1 MTDKRAPHGFN
12 TRVVHAGEAPD
23 PVTGAV
29 GVPVYQSATFAFRSA
44 EQIDRF
50 NEGQVPHYIYSR
62 YGNPTVRCLEL
73 KLADLEGAGDVVLAA
88 SGMAAISTAMLHLL
102 AGGGHVVA
110 SDTLYPI
117 ARTFFREGLGDY
129 GASATMVDATD
140 LDAVRA
146 AIGEHTRAVYVE
158 TFSNPTL
165 DVMDI
170 PALARIAHDAGV
182 PLVVDNTFLSPA
194 LYRPLEHGAD
204 LVLHSATK
212 YLSGHSNMIGGMIA
226 GSREQV
232 GAIRR
237 RIEQLGGIMAPQ
249 TAWQLMQGVKTLP
262 LRMAQHST
270 SALAVAEA
278 MAAHPAVE
286 AVNYP
291 GLPEH
296 PGHEMAAGMT
306 GNRFSGMVSLR
317 LADHARSRNVFLDAL
332 EIPYKAVSLG
342 GVESLVWPFDGDG
355 VIRLSVG
362 IEDTADLVADVT
374 QALDAVSADLSVEA
388 PVAE

>member
-1 MTDKRAPHGFN
+1 MTDPREAVDSAAWRLGTRA
-12 TRVVHAGEAPD
+12 THAGQSPD
-23 PVTGAV
+23 PSTGAV
-29 GVPVYQSATFAFRSA
+29 MVPIYATSTYAQSSPGVDQGFEYSRTHNPTRSAYERCEAGLERGSRGFAFAS
-44 EQIDRF
+44 
-50 NEGQVPHYIYSR
+50 G
-62 YGNPTVRCLEL
+62 
-73 KLADLEGAGDVVLAA
+73 LAA
-88 SGMAAISTAMLHLL
+88 SSTVLELLDSGDHVIAMDDLYGGSYRLFEGVRRRSAGLDFSFVDLTDPAAFEAAITPK
-102 AGGGHVVA
+102 
-110 SDTLYPI
+110 T
-117 ARTFFREGLGDY
+117 R
-129 GASATMVDATD
+129 MVW
-140 LDAVRA
+140 
-146 AIGEHTRAVYVE
+146 VE
-158 TFSNPTL
+158 TPTNPTL
-165 DVMDI
+165 KIVDLQAI
-170 PALARIAHDAGV
+170 SAIARRRGLIT
-182 PLVVDNTFLSPA
+182 VVDNTFLSPA

-226 GSREQV
+226 GSRETV

-374 QALDAVSADLSVEA
+374 QALDAVS
-388 PVAE
+388 